1 MRYQQLLVPLAVA
14 AMSLV
19 TVSGLAFSDAVPQ
32 AVYAE
37 SVGFDALVNTV
48 AHGTDTQQVAV
59 K

>member
-19 TVSGLAFSDAVPQ
+19 TVTGMAFSDAVPQ

-37 SVGFDALVNTV
+37 SMGFDALVHAV
-48 AHGTDTQQVAV
+48 APSADVQQVAA